1 MLLSTCNGKHCWRW
15 PGKDGRGEYK
25 LFQCVCAGCL
35 HCVKVCVVIDKV
47 PVSSKSDHHH
57 YTPMEW
63 ADWTLE
69 HLRTTIE
76 EVELLIAAL
85 SSRATSD
92 QQTAVVP
99 VPRRSMKRNLLGNT
113 TMEWLELILRQ
124 SKTSAEEVQAVK
136 LFLEEQLALAAESGT
151 SSASSQGPSEVDVNV
166 GRKKQRV
173 K

>member
-1 MLLSTCNGKHCWRW
+1 
-15 PGKDGRGEYK
+15 
-25 LFQCVCAGCL
+25 
-35 HCVKVCVVIDKV
+35 
-47 PVSSKSDHHH
+47 
-57 YTPMEW
+57 
-63 ADWTLE
+63 
-69 HLRTTIE
+69 
-76 EVELLIAAL
+76 
-85 SSRATSD
+85 
-92 QQTAVVP
+92 
-99 VPRRSMKRNLLGNT
+99 MKRNLLGNT

>member
-1 MLLSTCNGKHCWRW
+1 MLLSTCNGKHSWRW
-15 PGKDGRGEYK
+15 PGKGGRGEYK

-92 QQTAVVP
+92 QQNAPVP
-99 VPRRSMKRNLLGNT
+99 VARRSVKRSLLGNT
-113 TMEWLELILRQ
+113 TMERLEVFLRQ

-136 LFLEEQLALAAESGT
+136 VFLEEQLALAAESGT
-151 SSASSQGPSEVDVNV
+151 SSASSQGSSEVDVNV